1 MTLEVIVGQANNLP
15 NRNDL
20 AGGSF
25 LIYGENPA
33 LNVIETVPG
42 ASDYQEWSGATGDVV
57 LGAVGAAGDFLGEI
71 RVRAAS
77 VGGTVTT
84 VIKDGTIPLDSF
96 TTTAQAD
103 NTTVTIVVNR
113 KSKQG
118 GWRINQTVS
127 AGTIANVKNNA
138 AGKFR

>member
-42 ASDYQEWSGATGDVV
+42 ASDYQE
-57 LGAVGAAGDFLGEI
+57 
-71 RVRAAS
+71 
-77 VGGTVTT
+77 
-84 VIKDGTIPLDSF
+84 
-96 TTTAQAD
+96 
-103 NTTVTIVVNR
+103 
-113 KSKQG
+113 
-118 GWRINQTVS
+118 
-127 AGTIANVKNNA
+127 
-138 AGKFR
+138 